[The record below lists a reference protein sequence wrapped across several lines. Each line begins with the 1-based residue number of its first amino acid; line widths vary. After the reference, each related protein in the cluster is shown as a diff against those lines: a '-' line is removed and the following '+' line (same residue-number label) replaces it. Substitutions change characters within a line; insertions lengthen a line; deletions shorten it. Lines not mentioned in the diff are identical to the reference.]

1 MKDVKTFL
9 LHILEC
15 IEAIEEYT
23 QGMNREAFM
32 EDRKTQDAVLRRLE
46 IIGEAVKN
54 IPHEFR
60 EKYPEIPWRQIAG
73 TRDVLIHEYFGV
85 DLELVWEIV
94 ERDLPELKEKI
105 GRILEELESS
115 EE

>member
-23 QGMNREAFM
+23 QNMSRQSFMN
-32 EDRKTQDAVLRRLE
+32 DRKTQDAVIRRIE

-54 IPHEFR
+54 IPNEFR
-60 EKYPEIPWRQIAG
+60 EKYPDVPWKQIAG
-73 TRDVLIHEYFGV
+73 TRDVLIHEYFGI
-85 DLELVWEIV
+85 DLDLLWEIV
-94 ERDLPELKEKI
+94 KHDLPEFKEKI
-105 GRILEELESS
+105 ERILEELEPN
-115 EE
+115 EK

>member
-9 LHILEC
+9 LHVLEC

-46 IIGEAVKN
+46 VIGEAVKN
-54 IPHEFR
+54 IPNEFR

-94 ERDLPELKEKI
+94 ERLT
-105 GRILEELESS
+105 
-115 EE
+115 

>member
-23 QGMNREAFM
+23 QDMNREAFM
-32 EDRKTQDAVLRRLE
+32 EDRKTQDAVLRKLE

-54 IPHEFR
+54 IPHGFR
-60 EKYPEIPWRQIAG
+60 EKYPEIPWKQIAG

-105 GRILEELESS
+105 RKILKDLE
-115 EE
+115 

>member
-15 IEAIEEYT
+15 IEANEEYT
-23 QGMNREAFM
+23 QDMNREAFM
-32 EDRKTQDAVLRRLE
+32 EDRKTQDAVLRKLE

-105 GRILEELESS
+105 RKILKDLE
-115 EE
+115 

>member
-23 QGMNREAFM
+23 QDMNREAFM
-32 EDRKTQDAVLRRLE
+32 EDRKTQDAVLRKLE

-105 GRILEELESS
+105 RKILKDLE
-115 EE
+115 

>member
-1 MKDVKTFL
+1 MKDVKMFL

-23 QGMNREAFM
+23 QDMNREAFM
-32 EDRKTQDAVLRRLE
+32 EDRKTQDAVLRKLE

-60 EKYPEIPWRQIAG
+60 EKYPEIPWKQIAG

-105 GRILEELESS
+105 GRILKELE
-115 EE
+115 